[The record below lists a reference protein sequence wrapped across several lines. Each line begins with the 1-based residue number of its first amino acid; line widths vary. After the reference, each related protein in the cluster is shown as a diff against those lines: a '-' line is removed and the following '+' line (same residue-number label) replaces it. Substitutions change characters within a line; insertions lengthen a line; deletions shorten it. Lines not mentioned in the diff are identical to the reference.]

1 MCMYNILMENN
12 IHTHKISIV
21 MFVFHWRI
29 LTNSIFALIFCID
42 GGHSATL
49 TNNFDWRISV

>member
-1 MCMYNILMENN
+1 MYNILMENN